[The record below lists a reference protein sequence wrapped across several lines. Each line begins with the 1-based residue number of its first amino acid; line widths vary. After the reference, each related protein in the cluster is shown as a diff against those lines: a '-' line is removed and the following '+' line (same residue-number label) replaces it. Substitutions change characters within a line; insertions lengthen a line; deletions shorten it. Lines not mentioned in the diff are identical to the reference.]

1 MKPKTASTRKR
12 RSCAGASGS
21 KRSELAELQLTDYG
35 LDRPE
40 SGDDV
45 VVPFTLEQLDC
56 RGRVVRLG
64 EALDAILTRHNYP
77 APVARLLGEAV
88 VLAALIGSSLKFE
101 GKFILQTQTDGP
113 VNLIV
118 VDLDAPDGLRGYAR
132 FDADA
137 VQKAIELGETQ
148 PGQLLGKGHLA
159 MTVDQGAA
167 HGALPGHRRARRRL
181 ARGRRA
187 HLFPAV
193 RAGADAGAPR
203 RGAAVAQGRAAAR
216 IGAPAACW
224 CSICR
229 RMAQRTMPDLP
240 GDGDFSNPETAD
252 QSFAESDKWT
262 ETRALLG
269 TVADDE
275 LADPDVSA
283 ERLLFRLFH
292 ETGVRVFDPM
302 PLEERCTCSAER
314 IEAMLRDNF
323 SRRGARR
330 HGGRRRD
337 RGGLRVL
344 LGRLPLPSAR
354 VRRDPALGA
363 RRLTALTRSRSQP
376 REAADLTV
384 LSFVQFLCSA

>member
-1 MKPKTASTRKR
+1 M
-12 RSCAGASGS
+12 
-21 KRSELAELQLTDYG
+21 AELQLTDYG

-45 VVPFTLEQLDC
+45 VVPFTLETLDC
-56 RGRVVRLG
+56 RGRVVRLSQS
-64 EALDAILTRHNYP
+64 LDAILTRHNYP

-88 VLAALIGSSLKFE
+88 VLASLIGSSLKFE

-137 VQKAIELGETQ
+137 VQKAIELGETK

-159 MTVDQGAA
+159 MTVDQGAHMDRYQGIVALEGGSLEDVA
-167 HGALPGHRRARRRL
+167 HTYFQQSEQVPTLVRL
-181 ARGRRA
+181 
-187 HLFPAV
+187 
-193 RAGADAGAPR
+193 
-203 RGAAVAQGRAAAR
+203 AVAQLSVKGDRNPHWRAGGVLVQYLPPH
-216 IGAPAACW
+216 GA
-224 CSICR
+224 
-229 RMAQRTMPDLP
+229 RTMPDLP
-240 GDGDFSNPETAD
+240 GDGNFSNPDTAD
-252 QSFAESDKWT
+252 QNFRESDKWT

-269 TVADDE
+269 TIADDE
-275 LADPDVSA
+275 LADPDVSG

-323 SRRGARR
+323 SPEER
-330 HGGRRRD
+330 
-337 RGGLRVL
+337 
-344 LGRLPLPSAR
+344 
-354 VRRDPALGA
+354 
-363 RRLTALTRSRSQP
+363 
-376 REAADLTV
+376 ADMV
-384 LSFVQFLCSA
+384 VNGEIEVVCEFCSADYHFHPHDFDETKH

>member
-1 MKPKTASTRKR
+1 M
-12 RSCAGASGS
+12 
-21 KRSELAELQLTDYG
+21 AELQLSDYG

-45 VVPFTLEQLDC
+45 VVPFTLEQLDG

-77 APVARLLGEAV
+77 APVARLLGESV

-137 VQKAIELGETQ
+137 VQKAIDMGTTK

-159 MTVDQGAA
+159 MTVDQGAHMDRYQGIVALEGGSLEDVA
-167 HGALPGHRRARRRL
+167 HTYFQQSEQVPTLVRL
-181 ARGRRA
+181 
-187 HLFPAV
+187 
-193 RAGADAGAPR
+193 
-203 RGAAVAQGRAAAR
+203 AVAQLSRKGDRNPHWRA
-216 IGAPAACW
+216 GGMLVQYLPPHGE
-224 CSICR
+224 
-229 RMAQRTMPDLP
+229 RTMPDLP
-240 GDGDFSNPETAD
+240 GDGDFANPETSD
-252 QSFAESDKWT
+252 KSFTESDKWA
-262 ETRALLG
+262 ETRAHFL
-269 TVADDE
+269 TIMDEE
-275 LADPDVSA
+275 LADPDLSS

-323 SRRGARR
+323 
-330 HGGRRRD
+330 
-337 RGGLRVL
+337 
-344 LGRLPLPSAR
+344 
-354 VRRDPALGA
+354 
-363 RRLTALTRSRSQP
+363 TAEERQ
-376 REAADLTV
+376 EMVVDGEIEV
-384 LSFVQFLCSA
+384 VCEFCSADYHFKPHEFDETQH

>member
-1 MKPKTASTRKR
+1 M
-12 RSCAGASGS
+12 
-21 KRSELAELQLTDYG
+21 AELQLTDYG

-45 VVPFTLEQLDC
+45 VVPFTLEQLDS

-64 EALDAILTRHNYP
+64 GALDAILTRHNYP

-88 VLAALIGSSLKFE
+88 VLAALIGSSLKFA

-137 VQKAIELGETQ
+137 VQKAIELGETR

-159 MTVDQGAA
+159 MTVDQGVHMDRYQGIVALEGGSLEDVA
-167 HGALPGHRRARRRL
+167 HTYFQQSEQVPTLVRL
-181 ARGRRA
+181 
-187 HLFPAV
+187 
-193 RAGADAGAPR
+193 
-203 RGAAVAQGRAAAR
+203 AVAQLSRKGERQPHWRAGGVLVQHLPPH
-216 IGAPAACW
+216 GA
-224 CSICR
+224 
-229 RMAQRTMPDLP
+229 RTMPDLP
-240 GDGDFSNPETAD
+240 GDGDFSNPATAD
-252 QSFAESDKWT
+252 ASFAESDKWT
-262 ETRALLG
+262 ETRALLA

-292 ETGVRVFDPM
+292 ETGVRVFEPM
-302 PLEERCTCSAER
+302 TLEERCTCSAER

-323 SRRGARR
+323 SAEER
-330 HGGRRRD
+330 
-337 RGGLRVL
+337 
-344 LGRLPLPSAR
+344 
-354 VRRDPALGA
+354 
-363 RRLTALTRSRSQP
+363 
-376 REAADLTV
+376 ADMV
-384 LSFVQFLCSA
+384 VNGEIEVICEFCSADYHFHPHEFDGTKH